1 MSSTTSARAHWSSRW
16 AFILVTAGSAIGLG
30 NIWKFPYMTGTNG
43 GSAFVLV
50 YLACIIGIGLPLLMA
65 EVMLGRRGQE
75 NPADTMRLLAREA
88 RVSPWW
94 QAVGFIGIFG
104 ALFILSFYS
113 VVAGWILD
121 YTVLAA
127 RGFGQFAKEDFGPL
141 FAGLLANPVKL
152 IGWHRDRKSV
162 V

>member
-88 RVSPWW
+88 RVRHGGRPSVSS
-94 QAVGFIGIFG
+94 AFSVR
-104 ALFILSFYS
+104 LFILSFYS

-127 RGFGQFAKEDFGPL
+127 AWLRAVRQGRF
-141 FAGLLANPVKL
+141 LARCLP
-152 IGWHRDRKSV
+152 GCWPTRSS
-162 V
+162 